1 MATIRKT
8 ISRLR
13 VQVVEDNQKAI
24 SVTVRFNDG
33 VDDYVIEVPDM
44 FQRRLDRLFMEFK
57 KSIEPGA
64 PDIMRDLL
72 VDKDYLIRLQS
83 NGGNG

>member
-8 ISRLR
+8 VTRLR
-13 VQVVEDNQKAI
+13 VQVTEDNQKQI

-33 VDDYVIEVPDM
+33 TDDYVIEIPDM
-44 FQRRLDRLFMEFK
+44 FQRRLERLLTDFR
-57 KSIEPGA
+57 KSIAHGA
-64 PDIMRDLL
+64 DDVLRDLV
-72 VDKDYLIRLQS
+72 VDKDYTVRLQG